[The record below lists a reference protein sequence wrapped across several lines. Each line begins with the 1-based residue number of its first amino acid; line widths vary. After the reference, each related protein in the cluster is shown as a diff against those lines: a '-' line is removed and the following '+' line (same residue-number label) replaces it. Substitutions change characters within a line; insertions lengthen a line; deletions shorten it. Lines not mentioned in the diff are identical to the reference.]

1 MSSSFWDSLRPP
13 PPDPSRAPLKVSV
26 RTFGTALEEALMS
39 YTRVKLETILE
50 DELALEWQLDYPPGE
65 AHTKRDLI
73 QGYTSGWKVAQL
85 AGLARRVVTEL
96 DVQES
101 YLVDLK
107 ELLATFDAGGGVEGP
122 TKNLIFAA
130 NGPKP
135 EIRLRD
141 AMNNDIEIVKNAEF
155 CLVYDQPLPAEGL
168 QFSRLVSWW
177 RDVQGIAAD
186 VGDRD
191 VALSLHDR
199 LRASLDSDVERVLF
213 DAYQGRYR
221 ESFDIPALVP
231 QVYLHYD
238 PYDRR
243 TRRSSGVA
251 PLSRQR
257 MDFLLLFTDRRRV
270 VIEVDG
276 KQHYAEGDVA
286 SPRLY
291 AEMVSEDR
299 RLRLAGYE
307 VYRFGGWELTSSG
320 ATTRV
325 QEFFDDLATRM
336 R

>member
-1 MSSSFWDSLRPP
+1 
-13 PPDPSRAPLKVSV
+13 
-26 RTFGTALEEALMS
+26 
-39 YTRVKLETILE
+39 
-50 DELALEWQLDYPPGE
+50 
-65 AHTKRDLI
+65 
-73 QGYTSGWKVAQL
+73 
-85 AGLARRVVTEL
+85 
-96 DVQES
+96 
-101 YLVDLK
+101 
-107 ELLATFDAGGGVEGP
+107 
-122 TKNLIFAA
+122 
-130 NGPKP
+130 
-135 EIRLRD
+135 
-141 AMNNDIEIVKNAEF
+141 
-155 CLVYDQPLPAEGL
+155 
-168 QFSRLVSWW
+168 
-177 RDVQGIAAD
+177 
-186 VGDRD
+186 
-191 VALSLHDR
+191 
-199 LRASLDSDVERVLF
+199 LF